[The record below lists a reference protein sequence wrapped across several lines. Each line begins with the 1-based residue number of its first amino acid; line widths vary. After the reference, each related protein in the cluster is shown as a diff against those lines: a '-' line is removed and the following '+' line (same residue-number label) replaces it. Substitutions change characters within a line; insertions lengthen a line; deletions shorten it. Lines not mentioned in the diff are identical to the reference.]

1 MTRYFLIQTLVK
13 ILITSSL
20 LTFQYTISSEDELEG
35 NWIGA
40 SNPER
45 IINLSIK
52 DNNFIAHE
60 IDFSTNQMKDE
71 VLFTVN
77 LSENRSQS
85 PEGKSELV
93 LIEEDTLINADG
105 QILYRDYKNKNKKMM
120 CMSDWSSRVPK
131 SMLKRLNELRQ
142 TAAKHCLKCNADE
155 CEMKI
160 WPEGNEKEVLLCK
173 RIFCQP
179 IETIRK
185 NTFGEID
192 KFQSGKNSALFHY
205 SINEDG
211 EIKDIKIQ
219 EVIGT
224 MNKKQANL
232 SLGLLLKSL
241 KYKELIIENQKFGI
255 TNLRGVINWKIEH
268 F

>member
-1 MTRYFLIQTLVK
+1 MQTLVK

-20 LTFQYTISSEDELEG
+20 LTFPYAISSEDELEG

-71 VLFTVN
+71 ALFTVN
-77 LSENRSQS
+77 LSENKSQS

-93 LIEEDTLINADG
+93 LIKEDTLINADG

-142 TAAKHCLKCNADE
+142 TAAKHCLKCNSDE

-179 IETIRK
+179 IETIK
-185 NTFGEID
+185 KIY
-192 KFQSGKNSALFHY
+192 SGKWINFHQ
-205 SINEDG
+205 E
-211 EIKDIKIQ
+211 KI
-219 EVIGT
+219 VPFFT
-224 MNKKQANL
+224 TL
-232 SLGLLLKSL
+232 
-241 KYKELIIENQKFGI
+241 
-255 TNLRGVINWKIEH
+255 
-268 F
+268 